1 MNSKLHAPGIHT
13 MTAQTF
19 IIKSIN
25 SREAICTIRGGIHVR
40 MFSKKLTGWVLAAV
54 LFSSLALIG
63 CSPVAPKI
71 PTSPTA
77 PPPQSASQQPL
88 SNTRNTFVVQA
99 VKKVSPAVV
108 GITNKI
114 YVRDNYDQRVLVDRG
129 VGSGVIFD
137 SNGYIATNNHV
148 VEGAQEIAVS
158 LADGKIIQGK
168 VVGADPATDLA
179 VVKVDLD
186 NLPTAVFGDSDS
198 LMVGEPAIAI
208 GNPLGLEFQGSVT
221 VGVIS
226 ALNRTIEVGDRK
238 FQLIQTDAAINP
250 GNSGGA
256 LINADGEMIGINSVK
271 VAVAGVEGIG
281 FAIPI
286 KSARPIFQTLIEKG
300 RITRAYLGLGLL
312 DKAMAARNGYQV
324 QFDQGILVVKVE
336 KNGPASQAGIQEGDI
351 ILKINGT
358 EVNSVADL
366 RAILDKIAIGSKLTI
381 EISRG
386 GQPRTFTPVAIE
398 MPN

>member
-1 MNSKLHAPGIHT
+1 M
-13 MTAQTF
+13 
-19 IIKSIN
+19 
-25 SREAICTIRGGIHVR
+25 R
-40 MFSKKLTGWVLAAV
+40 MFSRKLTGWVLAGT
-54 LFSSLALIG
+54 LFFSAALFG
-63 CSPVAPKI
+63 CSPAAPKI
-71 PTSPTA
+71 ATPPTA
-77 PPPQSASQQPL
+77 APQSAPQQPL

-114 YVRDNYDQRVLVDRG
+114 YVRDNYDQRVLIDRG

-148 VEGAQEIAVS
+148 VEGAQEISVS

-179 VVKVDLD
+179 VVKVEMA

-324 QFDQGILVVKVE
+324 QFDQGILVVRVE

-358 EVNSVADL
+358 DVNSVADL
-366 RAILDKIAIGSKLTI
+366 RAILDKIAIGSKLNV
-381 EISRG
+381 EIIRD
-386 GQPRTFTPVAIE
+386 GQHRTVTPVA
-398 MPN
+398 MDVPN